1 VESIRFESTFPIRP
15 SHCGPVPF
23 RSKIGRLAFVLS
35 LAFIPPTQ
43 AGEHSTA
50 SPATSQQ
57 LRILDKVELDR
68 AKQKVRSAD
77 ASIITALKMLQLGV
91 ERVQLGATY
100 SVTHKTLSPPSG
112 DKRDYMSLAPYWWP
126 NPHTS
131 NGVPYIRR
139 DGVVNPERD
148 QTSDRQRLDS
158 MIQAVRTL
166 ATAYFFTN
174 SEKYGHRAAELLRVW
189 FLDRAT
195 QMNPHLKYAQAVPGR
210 SQGRG
215 AGIIETHDFPDLL
228 DAVVLLRRSQAW
240 TKSDDERLQVWFRSY
255 LQWLLESPQGQ
266 EEATA
271 KNNHGSWYDVQV
283 ASYALF
289 TGQEQLAKKILA
301 EFAAKRIATQIEP
314 DGRQP
319 HELARSQAWHYSIFN
334 LQALFHAAAIAD
346 TVGIDTWNSETK
358 NRGMRKAIDWLIP
371 YATGEKKWPY
381 KEIAA
386 FEPQKLAPLLRIAA
400 IRYREPGYEEAI
412 AKLPT
417 IIGNERWQLLY
428 PKLAA
433 LK

>member
-1 VESIRFESTFPIRP
+1 MF
-15 SHCGPVPF
+15 
-23 RSKIGRLAFVLS
+23 
-35 LAFIPPTQ
+35 LAFIGPTQ
-43 AGEHSTA
+43 ASEHSTA
-50 SPATSQQ
+50 SPAVSQQ
-57 LRILDKVELDR
+57 LLILDKVELDR
-68 AKQKVRSAD
+68 AKQKARSAD
-77 ASIITALKMLQLGV
+77 ASIIPALKRLQLDA
-91 ERVQLGATY
+91 ERFQLGATY

-112 DKRDYMSLAPYWWP
+112 NQRDYMSLAPYWWP

-131 NGVPYIRR
+131 NGLPYIRR

-148 QTSDRQRLDS
+148 QTSDRKRLDN

-174 SEKYGHRAAELLRVW
+174 MEKYGHRAAELLRVW
-189 FLDRAT
+189 FLDDAT

-210 SQGRG
+210 SPGRG

-228 DAVVLLRRSQAW
+228 DAVVLLSGSQAW

-266 EEATA
+266 EEARA

-289 TGQEQLAKKILA
+289 TGQEQLAKKVLA
-301 EFAAKRIATQIEP
+301 GFAAKRIATQIEP

-319 HELARSQAWHYSIFN
+319 HELARSRAWHYSIFN
-334 LQALFHAAAIAD
+334 LQALFNAAAIAD
-346 TVGIDTWNSETK
+346 KVGIDMWKSETT
-358 NRGMRKAIDWLIP
+358 NRSIRKAIDWLIP
-371 YATGEKKWPY
+371 FATGEKKWPY

-400 IRYREPGYEEAI
+400 IRYREPAYEYAI
-412 AKLPT
+412 ARLPKIT
-417 IIGNERWQLLY
+417 GDERWQLLY
-428 PKLAA
+428 PKFATTR
-433 LK
+433 

>member
-1 VESIRFESTFPIRP
+1 MRRLCRGSL
-15 SHCGPVPF
+15 PVKF
-23 RSKIGRLAFVLS
+23 KISRLAFVMF
-35 LAFIPPTQ
+35 LAFIGPTQ

-50 SPATSQQ
+50 SPALSQQ
-57 LRILDKVELDR
+57 LLVLDKVELLR
-68 AKQKVRSAD
+68 AKQKARSAD
-77 ASIITALKMLQLGV
+77 ASIIPALRRLQLDA
-91 ERVQLGATY
+91 ERFQLGATY
-100 SVTHKTLSPPSG
+100 SATHKTLAPPSG
-112 DKRDYMSLAPYWWP
+112 NQRDYMSLAPYWWP

-131 NGVPYIRR
+131 NGLPYIRR
-139 DGVVNPERD
+139 DGMVNPERD
-148 QTSDRQRLDS
+148 QTSDRKRLDN

-174 SEKYGHRAAELLRVW
+174 GEKYGHRAAELLRVW
-189 FLDRAT
+189 FLDDAT

-210 SQGRG
+210 SPGRG
-215 AGIIETHDFPDLL
+215 AGIIETHDVPELL
-228 DAVVLLRRSQAW
+228 DAVVLLSGSQAW

-266 EEATA
+266 EETRA

-289 TGQEQLAKKILA
+289 TGQEQLAKKVLA
-301 EFAAKRIATQIEP
+301 GFAGKRIATQIEP

-319 HELARSQAWHYSIFN
+319 QELARSRAWHYSIFN
-334 LQALFHAAAIAD
+334 LQALFNAAAIAD
-346 TVGIDTWNSETK
+346 KVSIDMWNSETK
-358 NRGMRKAIDWLIP
+358 NRGIRKAIDWLIP
-371 YATGEKKWPY
+371 FATGEKKWPY

-428 PKLAA
+428 PKFAA
-433 LK
+433 TR